1 MNFTRIGQIVFTYWT
16 VIMIKDKYQRKNG
29 FDISMVVILVVLM
42 ILGYYENF
50 ESVDDYEYNKLK

>member
-1 MNFTRIGQIVFTYWT
+1 M

>member
-1 MNFTRIGQIVFTYWT
+1 
-16 VIMIKDKYQRKNG
+16 MIKDKYQIKNG
-29 FDISMVVILVVLM
+29 FDISIVVILVVFM

>member
-29 FDISMVVILVVLM
+29 CDTCGFNDPRLL
-42 ILGYYENF
+42 
-50 ESVDDYEYNKLK
+50 